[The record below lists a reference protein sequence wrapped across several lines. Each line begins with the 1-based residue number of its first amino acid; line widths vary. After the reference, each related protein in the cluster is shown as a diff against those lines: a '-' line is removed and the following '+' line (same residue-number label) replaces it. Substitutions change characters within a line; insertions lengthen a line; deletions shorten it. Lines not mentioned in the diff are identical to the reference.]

1 MKFSIKDIRIV
12 DAFFC
17 KITWARLYLSWIKPL
32 ILQTEDR
39 DNPWIDNDMWPKFN
53 CLCTGQCIFMAVRI
67 ASLAKYHG
75 SILEASHKSELKRS
89 TITYKVSKSL
99 QIVIELGTLIVT
111 AKLILAGTL
120 YFQTFLLSPE
130 TCVIPANMKVSAWF
144 IVASL
149 TYSLSRV
156 LFSIKF
162 LSKCCIP
169 NSVLASIDIY
179 FLYYSKYLILSQL
192 QKIREAETLARWFI
206 WQIADLSCYRHLG
219 NFNIL
224 FKYINTY

>member
-1 MKFSIKDIRIV
+1 MYIYG
-12 DAFFC
+12 C
-17 KITWARLYLSWIKPL
+17 
-32 ILQTEDR
+32 ED
-39 DNPWIDNDMWPKFN
+39 
-53 CLCTGQCIFMAVRI
+53 
-67 ASLAKYHG
+67 SLFGKV

-206 WQIADLSCYRHLG
+206 WQISDLSCFRHLG